1 MDPKQVF
8 YFIVSKIYLKKT
20 EGFRVLKEFERVL
33 HQYFEGV
40 YLSHSNNVA
49 VVDGNDF
56 FLYENIIFLG
66 TYLIENSFKVGKTF
80 DKIT

>member
-8 YFIVSKIYLKKT
+8 YFIVSKIYLQKT

-40 YLSHSNNVA
+40 YLSYSNNVA